1 MQKYPIHEEPRKACL
16 YWDKETSQLCSV
28 MLFDENDSCIVKCGD
43 ERNQD
48 LKHEV
53 ELSADERIVGI
64 VSYNDNGYAFHQ
76 DF

>member
-1 MQKYPIHEEPRKACL
+1 
-16 YWDKETSQLCSV
+16 